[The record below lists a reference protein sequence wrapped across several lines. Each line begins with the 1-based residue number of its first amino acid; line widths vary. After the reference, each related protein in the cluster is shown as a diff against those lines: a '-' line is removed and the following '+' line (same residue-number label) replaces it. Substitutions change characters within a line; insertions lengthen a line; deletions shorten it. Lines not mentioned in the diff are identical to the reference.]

1 MSDCCDGLLEER
13 PSETVVIVS
22 DGLLAQTLRTA
33 YVRSAHIL
41 LIEFKFYMGYGLLC
55 RLLSR
60 CRSGFGFRQGRRLL
74 GQMADFL
81 FVVDDGDADTGVSVD
96 WVLTSNL
103 HLFYIKFRVSI

>member
-60 CRSGFGFRQGRRLL
+60 CGRGFGFRQGRRLL

-96 WVLTSNL
+96 WVLTSTYTC
-103 HLFYIKFRVSI
+103 FT

>member
-1 MSDCCDGLLEER
+1 MKER
-13 PSETVVIVS
+13 SSETVFVVS
-22 DGLLAQTLRTA
+22 GDLLAQTLRIA
-33 YVRSAHIL
+33 YVRSAHMQL
-41 LIEFKFYMGYGLLC
+41 VEFRFHMSYSLLC

-60 CRSGFGFRQGRRLL
+60 CGRCFGFRQGRRLL

>member
-1 MSDCCDGLLEER
+1 MCV
-13 PSETVVIVS
+13 P
-22 DGLLAQTLRTA
+22 
-33 YVRSAHIL
+33 HIL
-41 LIEFKFYMGYGLLC
+41 RIEFRFHMSYGLLC
-55 RLLSR
+55 RLFSR
-60 CRSGFGFRQGRRLL
+60 CGRGFGFRQGRRLL

>member
-1 MSDCCDGLLEER
+1 MKER
-13 PSETVVIVS
+13 SSETVFVAS

-81 FVVDDGDADTGVSVD
+81 FVVDDGDTDTGVSVD
-96 WVLTSNL
+96 WVLTSTYTC
-103 HLFYIKFRVSI
+103 FT

>member
-1 MSDCCDGLLEER
+1 MGVAAGCFCLIAVMACWKKGRLKRIYCFRRPLGSNLENC
-13 PSETVVIVS
+13 IC
-22 DGLLAQTLRTA
+22 AFRT
-33 YVRSAHIL
+33 HI

-96 WVLTSNL
+96 WVLTSTYTC
-103 HLFYIKFRVSI
+103 FT